1 MSSRRRSRCRRRRGT
16 TCISAPVRCRR
27 AATNPAMAAAAEAA
41 EEIARGGGNGGSAR
55 DFAGASLA
63 RVAATKLESAP
74 KQLSPQVPARW
85 SSVQSPSWNQACS
98 LSKSHH
104 SEVDLSLTVCSS
116 SKRLTA
122 RALCSSTIS
131 ARRSGEL
138 PPSPLSTGQRP
149 KLVGNLLLSGTEFT
163 EDTGSTKE
171 FLCFIVQSSE

>member
-27 AATNPAMAAAAEAA
+27 AATGPAMAAAAEAA

-138 PPSPLSTGQRP
+138 PPSRLSTGQQAP
-149 KLVGNLLLSGTEFT
+149 CTIQCLSPPAVRRNSVRTAPE
-163 EDTGSTKE
+163 TGR
-171 FLCFIVQSSE
+171 QSALSC